1 MRDTLF
7 KPVRLGALELPNS
20 IVMSAMTRSRANAAD
35 EPSDLHV
42 DYYSQR
48 ASAGMIVTE
57 GAQPSADGKGYCRTP
72 GIYTQGQI
80 EGWARV
86 ADAVHARGALIVMQ
100 IMHTGRV
107 ASLLNKPDGSG
118 IVAPS
123 AVPCNAKIFTEQ
135 AGFTDMDPARALS
148 LAEIEEVI
156 GQYRQAALN
165 ARAAGMDGVELHCSS
180 GYLPMQFLSSN
191 TNLRDD
197 RYGGSVENRLRF
209 ALECLQ
215 AMGDAIGMDRV
226 GLRVCPGFD
235 YNDIHDANPAETYG
249 LLMEKASEMGLAYL
263 HLVRRSFG
271 DLDNFALVKK
281 HWRGNLILNNELTAE
296 TAAEALHQGAAEAI
310 SFGRDFIANPD
321 LVERLD
327 QGLALSSYNPS
338 SLYTEGPAGFT
349 DYPRAV

>member
-7 KPVRLGALELPNS
+7 KPVRLGALDLPNS

-72 GIYTQGQI
+72 GIYTAGQI
-80 EGWARV
+80 AGWARV

-107 ASLLNKPDGSG
+107 ASRLNKPDGSD

-123 AVPCNAKIFTEQ
+123 AVPCTAKIFTEQ
-135 AGFTDMDPARALS
+135 AGLTAMDPARALS
-148 LAEIEEVI
+148 LAEIDEVI

-191 TNLRDD
+191 TNLRED
-197 RYGGSVENRLRF
+197 RYGGSVENRVRF
-209 ALECLQ
+209 PLDCLQ
-215 AMGDAIGMDRV
+215 AMGEAIGMDRV

-235 YNDIHDANPAETYG
+235 YNDIHDADPAQTYG
-249 LLMEKASEMGLAYL
+249 VLMEKASEMGLAYL

-271 DLDNFALVKK
+271 DLDNFALVKQ
-281 HWRGNLILNNELTAE
+281 HWRGNLILNNELTAD
-296 TAAEALHQGAAEAI
+296 TAAQALGQGQAEAI

-327 QGLALSSYNPS
+327 KGVALSSYNPS
-338 SLYTEGPAGFT
+338 LLYTEGPAGFT